1 MFHFSLDIN
10 KLLTVV
16 WENTVKFG
24 IWFHST
30 FSKMYESSSYM
41 KWVMPVLWIMC
52 RAQFRQ
58 LCLYGTACVKSSA
71 CFFLPLWK
79 TVASPSVYCGG
90 GNSRKII
97 SVSVIAHAEARSV
110 REALHEFRHLW
121 GSSGKSCA
129 SAEIWRGQY
138 IRMTSHKSDTSN
150 LSPLHLPRLWE
161 NGDELLIE
169 GLGLAKN
176 NTYNIKFSQWL
187 VSNRCRL
194 RKPVAINY

>member
-1 MFHFSLDIN
+1 MNPAVTWNESCLCYESCAGLSLDSSVCTAQHV
-10 KLLTVV
+10 LRAVLVSSCL
-16 WENTVKFG
+16 FG
-24 IWFHST
+24 
-30 FSKMYESSSYM
+30 K
-41 KWVMPVLWIMC
+41 
-52 RAQFRQ
+52 QF
-58 LCLYGTACVKSSA
+58 
-71 CFFLPLWK
+71 
-79 TVASPSVYCGG
+79 ASPSVYCGG